1 MQGWQKK
8 KKTSAILE
16 SEMMNLC
23 YEFHISL
30 FKPRKEE
37 IHTNFKKI
45 VAVKDAV
52 KLTTLICS
60 FIIFL

>member
-1 MQGWQKK
+1 
-8 KKTSAILE
+8 
-16 SEMMNLC
+16 MMNLC